1 MPENADKSI
10 HLTQQWLAEIQF
22 LRQQM
27 TELRHQRDEAW
38 ASSQKWCQLYN
49 IEAEQRRTESQSAQ
63 QMIATVQAK
72 LHQMQGRDVGVDIEV
87 TSVASIQAEISQITT
102 LEELHFKLI
111 TLTQERDHLL
121 QALKIEQES
130 HAQTRKSLTTALG
143 DAIDSLAK
151 ARGAGEAGEQGSSPA
166 L

>member
-1 MPENADKSI
+1 
-10 HLTQQWLAEIQF
+10 
-22 LRQQM
+22 
-27 TELRHQRDEAW
+27 
-38 ASSQKWCQLYN
+38 
-49 IEAEQRRTESQSAQ
+49 
-63 QMIATVQAK
+63 MIAAVQAK
-72 LHQMQGRDVGVDIEV
+72 LHQMQGRDTEVDIEV

-121 QALKIEQES
+121 QALKIEQEN

-151 ARGAGEAGEQGSSPA
+151 ARGAGEASEHLSSDA